1 MKICIDP
8 GHGQYGNPGV
18 TKPYYEGTQ
27 MFKLAQLQKAELEKY
42 ENTTVTITRKKLADD
57 PSLSARGKMAAGF
70 DLFLSDH
77 SNAPGTGA
85 ANYSAITGTT
95 VLDSV
100 TRPNKAL
107 ATAVGQAV
115 AKSMGHNF
123 RGLTYRKN
131 DSGTDWYGVLR
142 SSIAA
147 GCKSAIL
154 IEHGFHTNPKD
165 CGFLLQDANLQK
177 LAKAEVEAIAAHYGL
192 KLKGSGKQPE
202 APTTG
207 SHQIVG
213 KATAT
218 AAQAKTW
225 AKDNGATEVFIGLA
239 ELFWRI
245 AMAAGINPV
254 VVYAQS
260 AKETGYG
267 NFRGVL
273 DASFM
278 NPCGLKTSAGGAN
291 NDPGAHKRFSSWEE
305 GITAQVDHLALYAGA
320 QGYPKAGTPDPRH
333 FPYLKGTAPTVEQ
346 LGGKWAPASTYGT
359 GIVAM
364 MKKLEATKAASAPTT
379 PQAPDPDPAVMYY
392 VQTGAYSKK
401 ANADAQYHKVKAA
414 GFAAIIKKSGNLY
427 RVQAGAFGVKANANA
442 LELKLKAA
450 GFDTYVT
457 TTGGTQVPAGS
468 APAPVKKMEV
478 GSKVKIKSSATKY
491 STGQQIPG
499 WVKAKTY
506 TVQQLGSGKALLK
519 EIVSWVNTSDLT
531 LV

>member
-42 ENTTVTITRKKLADD
+42 ENTTVVITRKKITDD
-57 PSLSARGKMAAGF
+57 PNLAARGQMAAGF

-77 SNAPGTGA
+77 SNAPGDGA
-85 ANYSAITGTT
+85 ANYNAITGTT

-100 TRPNKAL
+100 TRPNKTL
-107 ATAVGQAV
+107 ATALGETV
-115 AKSMGHNF
+115 AKVMGHHF
-123 RGLTYRKN
+123 RGITYKKN

-142 SSIAA
+142 SAIAA
-147 GCKSAIL
+147 GCKSALL

-165 CGFLLQDANLQK
+165 CGFLLQDANLEK
-177 LAKAEVEAIAAHYGL
+177 LAKAEVDVIAAHYGL
-192 KLKGSGKQPE
+192 KLKGSTKQPE
-202 APTTG
+202 APTAG
-207 SHQIVG
+207 SHPIVG

-225 AKDNGATEVFIGLA
+225 AKNNGATSLFIELA
-239 ELFWRI
+239 DTFWRI
-245 AMAAGINPV
+245 AQAAGVNPV
-254 VVYAQS
+254 VAYAQS

-267 NFRGVL
+267 HFKGVL

-278 NPCGLKTSAGGAN
+278 NPCGLKTTAGGAN
-291 NDPGAHKRFSSWEE
+291 NDPNAHKRFSSWEE

-320 QGYPKAGTPDPRH
+320 PGYPKAGTPDPRH

-359 GIVAM
+359 DIVAM
-364 MKKLEATKAASAPTT
+364 MAKLEATKAATAPE
-379 PQAPDPDPAVMYY
+379 PAVMYY
-392 VQTGAYSKK
+392 VQTGAYSNKT
-401 ANADAQYHKVKAA
+401 NADAQYHKVKAA
-414 GFAAIIKKSGNLY
+414 GFDAIIKQSGNLY
-427 RVQAGAFGVKANANA
+427 RVQVGAFSVKANADA
-442 LELKLKAA
+442 YAAKLKAA

-457 TTGGTQVPAGS
+457 TTGGTQVAAGS
-468 APAPVKKMEV
+468 APAPAKKIEV
-478 GSKVKIKSSATKY
+478 GSKVKIKSSATNY
-491 STGQQIPG
+491 STGQKIPD
-499 WVKAKTY
+499 WVKANTY
-506 TVQQLGSGKALLK
+506 TVQQLGTGKALLK